1 MLHSV
6 IVNALVVKDNK
17 ILISQRGLEESHD
30 PGKWTIPGGKVEQT
44 EGNVWNILE
53 KTLKK
58 EVKEE
63 VSIEISENIKLI
75 TNNTFIR
82 TGGQHVVA
90 MIFICYWAKGIAKP
104 AEDTNDVAWI
114 TENDLDSYDFSPNV
128 MEYIKQG
135 FKYLRIER
143 VNF

>member
-1 MLHSV
+1 MLHS
-6 IVNALVVKDNK
+6 IITNALVVKDGR
-17 ILISQRGLEESHD
+17 ILISQRGLNEEHD

-53 KTLKK
+53 ATLKR

-63 VSIEISENIKLI
+63 VDLEVSDNINLV

-82 TGGQHVVA
+82 TGGQHVIA
-90 MIFICYWAKGIAKP
+90 MIFICYWIKGDAKP

-114 TENDLDSYDFSPNV
+114 TETDLDSYNFSPNV
-128 MEYIKQG
+128 REYIKKG
-135 FKYLRIER
+135 FKQIKI
-143 VNF
+143 

>member
-1 MLHSV
+1 MLHSL

-17 ILISQRGLEESHD
+17 ILISQRGLSENHD
-30 PGKWTIPGGKVEQT
+30 PGKWTVPGGKVEIT

-53 KTLKK
+53 ETLKK

-63 VSIEISENIKLI
+63 VDLEVGEDIKLI

-90 MIFICYWAKGIAKP
+90 MIFICYWISGVAKP
-104 AEDTNDVAWI
+104 AEDTNAVAWI
-114 TENDLDSYDFSPNV
+114 TENDLDSYNFSPNV
-128 MEYIKQG
+128 VEYLKQS
-135 FKYLRIER
+135 FKNI
-143 VNF
+143 